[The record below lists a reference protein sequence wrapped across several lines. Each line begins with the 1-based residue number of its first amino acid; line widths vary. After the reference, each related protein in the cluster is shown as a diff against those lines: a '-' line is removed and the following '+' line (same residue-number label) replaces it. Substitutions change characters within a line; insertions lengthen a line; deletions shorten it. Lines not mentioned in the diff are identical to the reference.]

1 LGWWNGSGA
10 HYVELLSTVG
20 ASLAG
25 LADRLSTSATALPAR
40 LGRPDMSPAGIA
52 DAYLW
57 VTVTRRLNVTK
68 EFGRR
73 ATAAPPD

>member
-1 LGWWNGSGA
+1 LPSA
-10 HYVELLSTVG
+10 VA

-25 LADRLSTSATALPAR
+25 LADRLGTPATALPER
-40 LGRPDMSPAGIA
+40 FGRPDMSPAQFA

-57 VTVTRRLNVTK
+57 VTVTRRLELAW

-73 ATAAPPD
+73 ATTGPAD